1 MMSVIPT
8 VRISQ
13 RLINIDLFFPP
24 SRGDV
29 QSDGGNDELLH
40 AIGSSPTTDGCYG
53 ERLQHRPLPA
63 GPHPSS
69 NARWPHEPIWWAST
83 HELCH
88 VCSLKLRH
96 VFGPQGSQNATIPLF
111 FPHEITQT
119 HHFILKFSIQMNSAC
134 FKTVLAPYSVP
145 RATRLVYSPG
155 SHRD

>member
-8 VRISQ
+8 SENISKADQ
-13 RLINIDLFFPP
+13 HWLFFPP

-29 QSDGGNDELLH
+29 QSYGGNDELLH

-83 HELCH
+83 HELYH
-88 VCSLKLRH
+88 VCSLKQRH
-96 VFGPQGSQNATIPLF
+96 VFGPQGLQNATIPPF

-119 HHFILKFSIQMNSAC
+119 HHFILKFSLEINSVC
-134 FKTVLAPYSVP
+134 FKTILALSTVP
-145 RATRLVYSPG
+145 RATSLVYSPG